1 MKLATR
7 KTETQEMRAP
17 HLQTGHHVICI
28 SQKDITTEIYHTAF
42 WKVSDKHPTTKVL
55 LPYWESE
62 GAKREG
68 FAWSS
73 LVVRVARDLI
83 LYRCQ

>member
-28 SQKDITTEIYHTAF
+28 SQKDITTEIYHRDQDISKTLHPMSVAHF
-42 WKVSDKHPTTKVL
+42 VS
-55 LPYWESE
+55 
-62 GAKREG
+62 
-68 FAWSS
+68 
-73 LVVRVARDLI
+73 I
-83 LYRCQ
+83 L

>member
-28 SQKDITTEIYHTAF
+28 SQKDITTEIYHSSYDDFFCTPPDH
-42 WKVSDKHPTTKVL
+42 VSRC
-55 LPYWESE
+55 S
-62 GAKREG
+62 
-68 FAWSS
+68 
-73 LVVRVARDLI
+73 VVSHAEPAMSRHWNWF
-83 LYRCQ
+83 